1 MKVNTR
7 QSCGLVLL
15 TVAVVINIVQCSEA
29 VLEQPKSGSST
40 KNKCENSYTTMCLK
54 LDIIN
59 LMDKISTTNSE
70 YNLATGVS
78 LVKEVNT
85 NRTHNAKVIAELAR
99 QFPESPEK
107 RLNGF
112 LIARLSDFIQSYSL
126 KFKLLN
132 DVPSEDVESRKGGGG
147 YGGKKD
153 KGGMGLIGMAMMMK
167 GTMMAMALA
176 GLAAL
181 AGKALLAGMV
191 ALTLS
196 AIVGLKSLT
205 SKDDKKTT
213 YEIISKPVYSHSH
226 SHSASGGHGG
236 SHEDHGHSGGG
247 GGQHSAYSGYGRS
260 MDFQLPASVKA

>member
-1 MKVNTR
+1 
-7 QSCGLVLL
+7 
-15 TVAVVINIVQCSEA
+15 
-29 VLEQPKSGSST
+29 
-40 KNKCENSYTTMCLK
+40 
-54 LDIIN
+54 
-59 LMDKISTTNSE
+59 
-70 YNLATGVS
+70 
-78 LVKEVNT
+78 
-85 NRTHNAKVIAELAR
+85 
-99 QFPESPEK
+99 
-107 RLNGF
+107 
-112 LIARLSDFIQSYSL
+112 
-126 KFKLLN
+126 
-132 DVPSEDVESRKGGGG
+132 
-147 YGGKKD
+147 
-153 KGGMGLIGMAMMMK
+153 MAMMMK

>member
-15 TVAVVINIVQCSEA
+15 TVAVIINIVQCSEA

-70 YNLATGVS
+70 YNLASGVT

-85 NRTHNAKVIAELAR
+85 NRTHNAKVIAGNLSTNVNCTVNNYQLIFSFFFDLELAR

-132 DVPSEDVESRKGGGG
+132 DVSSEDSESRKGGGG

-153 KGGMGLIGMAMMMK
+153 KGGMGMFI
-167 GTMMAMALA
+167 
-176 GLAAL
+176 
-181 AGKALLAGMV
+181 
-191 ALTLS
+191 
-196 AIVGLKSLT
+196 
-205 SKDDKKTT
+205 
-213 YEIISKPVYSHSH
+213 HNN
-226 SHSASGGHGG
+226 
-236 SHEDHGHSGGG
+236 
-247 GGQHSAYSGYGRS
+247 
-260 MDFQLPASVKA
+260 